1 VLQAL
6 TGVRRTRFLKGKAAR
21 PEGMVYEAWD
31 ETVHLVY
38 DRDVPKLRRYIA
50 AQDWGYTNPG
60 CLGVW
65 GMDNDDRMYL
75 VAQIYSARKLN
86 SWWTDRAVELD
97 KEFGLEVVV
106 CDPSQ
111 PEYIR
116 AYRDADLNAIPAF
129 NEVQPGIDVVAD
141 RLADPP
147 GLFVV
152 RDSIR
157 FEDQRLKQNKRPYRV
172 EDEFVGYV
180 WADKKGK
187 EQPVKE
193 DDHGL
198 DMTRYAVCYVDRVGR
213 AKPREQRREEAP
225 SFDPQSGYAVP
236 GSLRGQL

>member
-1 VLQAL
+1 VLRAL
-6 TGVRRTRFLKGKAAR
+6 TGVRRTRFLEGKAAR

-38 DRDVPKLRRYIA
+38 DRDVPRLRRYIA
-50 AQDWGYTNPG
+50 AQDWGYTNAG

-65 GMDNDDRMYL
+65 GLDGDDNMYL
-75 VAQIYSARKLN
+75 VAQVYSVRKLN
-86 SWWTDRAVELD
+86 SWWVERVKQLHG
-97 KEFGLEVVV
+97 EFNLEVVV

-116 AYRDADLNAIPAF
+116 AYRDAGVNAIPAF
-129 NEVQPGIDVVAD
+129 NEVQPGIDAVAD
-141 RLADPP
+141 RLHHPAS
-147 GLFVV
+147 LFIV
-152 RDSIR
+152 RDSLR
-157 FEDQRLKQNKRPYRV
+157 WQDQALKRDKRPYKT
-172 EDEFVGYV
+172 EDEFIGYV
-180 WADKKGK
+180 WADKAGK

-213 AKPREQRREEAP
+213 AKPREKPKGETPA
-225 SFDPQSGYAVP
+225 FDRKSGHMMP